1 MFLVVAEHEGDA
13 VYSEQW
19 NEVRQHGVFRHLFR
33 WRVADAFGL
42 VPQLLDAAKELAKAQ
57 MGWQQTDEDD
67 LSNVASL
74 RELVPH
80 ESGSKSSLAVPER
93 LCEHGERKLEKWGQP
108 LKGQGF
114 FLHEVGL
121 DDDKSLWLGVLG
133 NAFFQQSLWASGVL
147 DLDDDKSL
155 WLDVWAVAL
164 YHQKMKHLL
173 GQHRWFVGFVA

>member
-1 MFLVVAEHEGDA
+1 MD
-13 VYSEQW
+13 
-19 NEVRQHGVFRHLFR
+19 
-33 WRVADAFGL
+33 
-42 VPQLLDAAKELAKAQ
+42 
-57 MGWQQTDEDD
+57 WQQTDGDD

-121 DDDKSLWLGVLG
+121 DDDRC
-133 NAFFQQSLWASGVL
+133 
-147 DLDDDKSL
+147 L
-155 WLDVWAVAL
+155 WLDVWAVTL
-164 YHQKMKHLL
+164 YHQKMTHLL